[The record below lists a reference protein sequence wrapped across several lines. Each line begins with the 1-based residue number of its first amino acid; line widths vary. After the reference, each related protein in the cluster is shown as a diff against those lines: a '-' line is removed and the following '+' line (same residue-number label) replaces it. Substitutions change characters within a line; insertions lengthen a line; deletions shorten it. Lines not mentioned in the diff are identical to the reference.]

1 MNIFWNIYKNIEREL
16 IEISNI
22 IHIDDNQLSV
32 YSPKITELLIR
43 TVVEVEAISKEL
55 YFKNGGD
62 KANDNQLFFDT
73 DCIDFLE
80 NKWLLSKKKVI
91 VSAPNFYFSD
101 EDNRVLT
108 PLKKA
113 NKRGSSSSK
122 WLIAYQAVKHNRNNS
137 LSKGNLKNLIEALA
151 GLYVLNI
158 YYKDLVY
165 SLSRDSNG
173 TDFDNSLGSSIF
185 SVDIHKYT
193 DITYDNEK
201 EDMPYKKSIN
211 YDSSVYIMEPT
222 QKSKDDFK
230 EQYSLFISNFNKEI
244 VDRKLKKI
252 ENCIKQEQNIDENK
266 IQEILENIKNDTSI
280 EKELLQEKGF
290 SAFKMFTNIE
300 YQAVVNKQQY

>member
-62 KANDNQLFFDT
+62 KENDNQLFFDT

-91 VSAPNFYFSD
+91 VSAPNFYFNN

-108 PLKKA
+108 PLRKA

-122 WLIAYQAVKHNRNNS
+122 WLRAYQ
-137 LSKGNLKNLIEALA
+137 ALA

-158 YYKDLVY
+158 YYKDLEY
-165 SLSRDSNG
+165 LLGRDHNG
-173 TDFDNSLGSSIF
+173 TNFDSSLGSSLFSVEVHTNEDVEF
-185 SVDIHKYT
+185 SVD
-193 DITYDNEK
+193 NRL
-201 EDMPYKKSIN
+201 YKKNIN
-211 YDSSVYIMEPT
+211 YDECIYIIEPT
-222 QKSKDDFK
+222 QKAKNIFLDFAK
-230 EQYSLFISNFNKEI
+230 KYAEETLHRKLEI
-244 VDRKLKKI
+244 VLDRILTSRKENMTDEEIISITEEIRDDKSIGQKILKENASSLSKI
-252 ENCIKQEQNIDENK
+252 Y
-266 IQEILENIKNDTSI
+266 NDMT
-280 EKELLQEKGF
+280 
-290 SAFKMFTNIE
+290 
-300 YQAVVNKQQY
+300 YQAVINKQQF

>member
-22 IHIDDNQLSV
+22 IHIDDNQLSI

-55 YFKNGGD
+55 YFENGGD
-62 KANDNQLFFDT
+62 KENDNQLFFDT

-80 NKWLLSKKKVI
+80 KKWLLSKKKVI
-91 VSAPNFYFSD
+91 VSASNFYFND
-101 EDNRVLT
+101 ENNKVLT

-165 SLSRDSNG
+165 SLYRDSNG
-173 TDFDNSLGSSIF
+173 TNFDNSLGSSIF

-266 IQEILENIKNDTSI
+266 IQEILENIKSDKSI
-280 EKELLQEKGF
+280 EEELFQEKRF
-290 SAFKMFTNIE
+290 SAFEMFTNIE

>member
-137 LSKGNLKNLIEALA
+137 LLKGNLKNLIEALA

-173 TDFDNSLGSSIF
+173 TNFDNSLGSSIF

-211 YDSSVYIMEPT
+211 YDSSVYIIEPT

-280 EKELLQEKGF
+280 EEELFQEKRF
-290 SAFKMFTNIE
+290 SAFEMFTNIE

>member
-22 IHIDDNQLSV
+22 THIDDNQLSI

-62 KANDNQLFFDT
+62 KENNNQLFFDT

-91 VSAPNFYFSD
+91 VSAPNFYFNN

-158 YYKDLVY
+158 YYKDSQYL
-165 SLSRDSNG
+165 LGRDHNG
-173 TDFDNSLGSSIF
+173 TNFDNSLGSSFFSVEVHTNKDVEF
-185 SVDIHKYT
+185 SVD
-193 DITYDNEK
+193 NRL
-201 EDMPYKKSIN
+201 YKKNAN
-211 YDSSVYIMEPT
+211 YDECIYIIEPT
-222 QKSKDDFK
+222 QETQNIFLDFLKEYDKKVTQQKLNVVLDHLSGKENLTQDEIDKITIEVREDKS
-230 EQYSLFISNFNKEI
+230 I
-244 VDRKLKKI
+244 
-252 ENCIKQEQNIDENK
+252 EQNILNESIPTISK
-266 IQEILENIKNDTSI
+266 MYNDMT
-280 EKELLQEKGF
+280 
-290 SAFKMFTNIE
+290 
-300 YQAVVNKQQY
+300 YQAIINKQQY

>member
-16 IEISNI
+16 IEISNV
-22 IHIDDNQLSV
+22 IHMDDNQLSI

-55 YFKNGGD
+55 YFENGGD
-62 KANDNQLFFDT
+62 KENDNQLFFDT

-80 NKWLLSKKKVI
+80 KKWLLSKKKVI
-91 VSAPNFYFSD
+91 VSDSNFYFND
-101 EDNRVLT
+101 ENNRVLT

-113 NKRGSSSSK
+113 NKRGRSSSK

-137 LSKGNLKNLIEALA
+137 LLKGNLKNLIEALA

-173 TDFDNSLGSSIF
+173 TNFDNSLGSSIF

-211 YDSSVYIMEPT
+211 YDSSVYIIEPT

-280 EKELLQEKGF
+280 EEELFQEKRF
-290 SAFKMFTNIE
+290 SAFEMFTNIE

>member
-16 IEISNI
+16 IQISNI
-22 IHIDDNQLSV
+22 IHIDDNQLNV

-55 YFKNGGD
+55 YFKNGGN
-62 KANDNQLFFDT
+62 KENDNQLFFDT

-91 VSAPNFYFSD
+91 VSAPNFYFNN

-137 LSKGNLKNLIEALA
+137 LSKGNLKNLIGALA

-158 YYKDLVY
+158 YYKDLEF
-165 SLSRDSNG
+165 LLGRDHNG
-173 TDFDNSLGSSIF
+173 TNFDTSLGSSLFSVKVHTNEDVEF
-185 SVDIHKYT
+185 SVD
-193 DITYDNEK
+193 NRL
-201 EDMPYKKSIN
+201 YKKNIN
-211 YDSSVYIMEPT
+211 YDECIYIIEPT
-222 QKSKDDFK
+222 QKAKNIFLDFATK
-230 EQYSLFISNFNKEI
+230 YFEEVLQ
-244 VDRKLKKI
+244 RKLETLDRILISRK
-252 ENCIKQEQNIDENK
+252 ENMTDEEIISITEEIRDDK
-266 IQEILENIKNDTSI
+266 SIGQKILEENASSLSKIYNDMT
-280 EKELLQEKGF
+280 
-290 SAFKMFTNIE
+290 
-300 YQAVVNKQQY
+300 YQAVINKQQF

>member
-43 TVVEVEAISKEL
+43 TVIEVEAISKEL

-73 DCIDFLE
+73 DCIDFLD

-137 LSKGNLKNLIEALA
+137 LSKGNLKNLIGALA

-158 YYKDLVY
+158 YYKDLEF
-165 SLSRDSNG
+165 LLGRDYNG
-173 TDFDNSLGSSIF
+173 TNFDSSLGSSLF
-185 SVDIHKYT
+185 SVKVHTNEHVEFSI
-193 DITYDNEK
+193 DNRL
-201 EDMPYKKSIN
+201 YKKNIN
-211 YDSSVYIMEPT
+211 YDECIYIIEPT
-222 QKSKDDFK
+222 QKAKNIFLDFAQK
-230 EQYSLFISNFNKEI
+230 YFEEI
-244 VDRKLKKI
+244 LQRKLETLDRILISRK
-252 ENCIKQEQNIDENK
+252 ENMTDE
-266 IQEILENIKNDTSI
+266 EIISITEEIRDDKSI
-280 EKELLQEKGF
+280 EQKILKENVSSLSKIYND
-290 SAFKMFTNIE
+290 MT
-300 YQAVVNKQQY
+300 YQAVINKQQF

>member
-62 KANDNQLFFDT
+62 KENNNQLFFDT

-80 NKWLLSKKKVI
+80 KKWLLSKKKVI

-108 PLKKA
+108 PLKRA

-137 LSKGNLKNLIEALA
+137 LSKGNLKNLIGALA
-151 GLYVLNI
+151 ALYVLNI
-158 YYKDLVY
+158 YYKDLDF
-165 SLSRDSNG
+165 LLGRDYNG
-173 TDFDNSLGSSIF
+173 TNFDNSLGSSLFSVEIHTNEDVEF
-185 SVDIHKYT
+185 SVD
-193 DITYDNEK
+193 NRL
-201 EDMPYKKSIN
+201 YKKNAN
-211 YDSSVYIMEPT
+211 YDECIYIIEPT
-222 QKSKDDFK
+222 QEAKNIFLDFAK
-230 EQYSLFISNFNKEI
+230 KYLEETLH
-244 VDRKLKKI
+244 RKL
-252 ENCIKQEQNIDENK
+252 ETVLDR
-266 IQEILENIKNDTSI
+266 ILISRKENITSEEIITITEEIREDKSIGQKILNENVISLSKIYNDMT
-280 EKELLQEKGF
+280 
-290 SAFKMFTNIE
+290 
-300 YQAVVNKQQY
+300 YQAVINKQQF

>member
-91 VSAPNFYFSD
+91 VSAPNFYFNN

-108 PLKKA
+108 PLRKA

-122 WLIAYQAVKHNRNNS
+122 WLRAYQAVKHNRNNS
-137 LSKGNLKNLIEALA
+137 LPKGNLEHLIEALA

-158 YYKDLVY
+158 YYKDLEF
-165 SLSRDSNG
+165 LLGRDHNG
-173 TDFDNSLGSSIF
+173 TNFDGSLGSSLFSVEVHTNEDVEF
-185 SVDIHKYT
+185 SVD
-193 DITYDNEK
+193 NRL
-201 EDMPYKKSIN
+201 YKKNAN
-211 YDSSVYIMEPT
+211 YDECIYIIEPT
-222 QKSKDDFK
+222 QETKNIFLDFAK
-230 EQYSLFISNFNKEI
+230 KYAEETLHRKLEI
-244 VDRKLKKI
+244 VLDRMLTSRK
-252 ENCIKQEQNIDENK
+252 ENMTNEEIISITEEIRDDKSIGQK
-266 IQEILENIKNDTSI
+266 ILEENASSISKIYNDMT
-280 EKELLQEKGF
+280 
-290 SAFKMFTNIE
+290 
-300 YQAVVNKQQY
+300 YQAVINKQQF

>member
-16 IEISNI
+16 IQISNI
-22 IHIDDNQLSV
+22 IHIDDNQLNV

-55 YFKNGGD
+55 YFKNGGN
-62 KANDNQLFFDT
+62 KENDNQLFFDT

-91 VSAPNFYFSD
+91 VSAPNFYFNN

-137 LSKGNLKNLIEALA
+137 LSKGNLKNLIGALA

-173 TDFDNSLGSSIF
+173 TNFDNSLGSSIF

-230 EQYSLFISNFNKEI
+230 EQCSLFISNFNKEI
-244 VDRKLKKI
+244 GDRKLKKI

-266 IQEILENIKNDTSI
+266 IQEILENIKSDKSI
-280 EKELLQEKGF
+280 EEELFQEKRF
-290 SAFKMFTNIE
+290 SAFEMFTNIE

>member
-137 LSKGNLKNLIEALA
+137 LPKGNLENLIKALA

-173 TDFDNSLGSSIF
+173 TNFDNSLGSSIF

-230 EQYSLFISNFNKEI
+230 EQYPLFISNFNKEI

-266 IQEILENIKNDTSI
+266 IQEILENIKNDTSKL
-280 EKELLQEKGF
+280 EFLLLVKKIAILKTEQ
-290 SAFKMFTNIE
+290 
-300 YQAVVNKQQY
+300 

>member
-73 DCIDFLE
+73 DCIDFLD

-137 LSKGNLKNLIEALA
+137 LSKGNLKNLIGALA

-158 YYKDLVY
+158 YYKDLEF
-165 SLSRDSNG
+165 LLGRDYNG
-173 TDFDNSLGSSIF
+173 TNFDSSLGSSLFSVKVHTNEHVEF
-185 SVDIHKYT
+185 SVD
-193 DITYDNEK
+193 NRL
-201 EDMPYKKSIN
+201 YKKNIN
-211 YDSSVYIMEPT
+211 YDECIYIIEPT
-222 QKSKDDFK
+222 QKAKNIFLDFAQK
-230 EQYSLFISNFNKEI
+230 YFEEI
-244 VDRKLKKI
+244 LQRKLETLDRILISRK
-252 ENCIKQEQNIDENK
+252 ENMTDE
-266 IQEILENIKNDTSI
+266 EIISITEEIRDDKSI
-280 EKELLQEKGF
+280 EQKILKENVSSLSKIYND
-290 SAFKMFTNIE
+290 MT
-300 YQAVVNKQQY
+300 YQAVINKQQF

>member
-55 YFKNGGD
+55 YFKNGGN
-62 KANDNQLFFDT
+62 KKNNNQLFFDT

-80 NKWLLSKKKVI
+80 KKWLLSKKKVI

-108 PLKKA
+108 PLKRA

-137 LSKGNLKNLIEALA
+137 LSKGNLKNLIGALA
-151 GLYVLNI
+151 ALYVLNI
-158 YYKDLVY
+158 YYKDLDF
-165 SLSRDSNG
+165 LLGRDYNG
-173 TDFDNSLGSSIF
+173 TNFDNSLGSSLFSVEIHTNEDVEF
-185 SVDIHKYT
+185 SVD
-193 DITYDNEK
+193 NRL
-201 EDMPYKKSIN
+201 YKKNAN
-211 YDSSVYIMEPT
+211 YDECIYIIEPT
-222 QKSKDDFK
+222 QEAKNIFLDFAK
-230 EQYSLFISNFNKEI
+230 KYLEETLH
-244 VDRKLKKI
+244 RKL
-252 ENCIKQEQNIDENK
+252 ETVLDR
-266 IQEILENIKNDTSI
+266 ILISRKENITSEEIITITEEIREDKSIGQKILNENVISLSKIYNDMT
-280 EKELLQEKGF
+280 
-290 SAFKMFTNIE
+290 
-300 YQAVVNKQQY
+300 YQAVINKQQF

>member
-1 MNIFWNIYKNIEREL
+1 MNIVWNIYKNIEREL
-16 IEISNI
+16 IEISNV

-137 LSKGNLKNLIEALA
+137 LLKGNLKNLIEALA

-173 TDFDNSLGSSIF
+173 TNFDNSLGSSIF

-211 YDSSVYIMEPT
+211 YDSSVYIIEPT

-280 EKELLQEKGF
+280 EEELFQEKRF
-290 SAFKMFTNIE
+290 SAFEMFTNIE

>member
-43 TVVEVEAISKEL
+43 TVIEVEAISKEL

-73 DCIDFLE
+73 DCIDFLD

-137 LSKGNLKNLIEALA
+137 LSKGNLKNLIGALA

-158 YYKDLVY
+158 YYKDLEF
-165 SLSRDSNG
+165 LLGRDYNG
-173 TDFDNSLGSSIF
+173 TNFDSSLGSSLFSVKVHTNEHVEF
-185 SVDIHKYT
+185 SVD
-193 DITYDNEK
+193 NRL
-201 EDMPYKKSIN
+201 YKKNIN
-211 YDSSVYIMEPT
+211 YDECIYIIEPT
-222 QKSKDDFK
+222 QKAKNIFLDFAQK
-230 EQYSLFISNFNKEI
+230 YFEEI
-244 VDRKLKKI
+244 LQRKLETLDRILISRKENMTDEEIISITEEIRDDKSIGQKI
-252 ENCIKQEQNIDENK
+252 LKENAFSLSK
-266 IQEILENIKNDTSI
+266 IYNDMT
-280 EKELLQEKGF
+280 
-290 SAFKMFTNIE
+290 
-300 YQAVVNKQQY
+300 YQAVINKQQF

>member
-55 YFKNGGD
+55 YFKNGGN
-62 KANDNQLFFDT
+62 KKNNNQLFFDT

-80 NKWLLSKKKVI
+80 KKWLLSKKKVI

-108 PLKKA
+108 PLKRA

-137 LSKGNLKNLIEALA
+137 LSKGNLKNLIGALA
-151 GLYVLNI
+151 ALYVLNI
-158 YYKDLVY
+158 YYKDLDF
-165 SLSRDSNG
+165 LLGRDYNG
-173 TDFDNSLGSSIF
+173 TNFDSSLGSSLFSVEIHTNEDVEF
-185 SVDIHKYT
+185 SVD
-193 DITYDNEK
+193 NRL
-201 EDMPYKKSIN
+201 YKKNAN
-211 YDSSVYIMEPT
+211 YDECIYIIEPT
-222 QKSKDDFK
+222 QEAKNIFLDFAK
-230 EQYSLFISNFNKEI
+230 KYLEETLH
-244 VDRKLKKI
+244 RKL
-252 ENCIKQEQNIDENK
+252 ETVLDR
-266 IQEILENIKNDTSI
+266 ILISRKENITSEEIITITEEIREDKSIGQKILNENVISLSKIYNDMT
-280 EKELLQEKGF
+280 
-290 SAFKMFTNIE
+290 
-300 YQAVVNKQQY
+300 YQAVINKQQF

>member
-55 YFKNGGD
+55 YLKNGGN
-62 KANDNQLFFDT
+62 KENDNQLFFDT
-73 DCIDFLE
+73 DCIKFLE
-80 NKWLLSKKKVI
+80 EKWLLSKKKVI
-91 VSAPNFYFSD
+91 VSAPNFYFNN

-108 PLKKA
+108 PLRKA

-137 LSKGNLKNLIEALA
+137 LSEGNLKNLIGALA

-165 SLSRDSNG
+165 SLYRDSNG
-173 TDFDNSLGSSIF
+173 TNFDNSLGSSIF

-201 EDMPYKKSIN
+201 GDMPYKKSIN
-211 YDSSVYIMEPT
+211 YDSSVYIIEPT

-230 EQYSLFISNFNKEI
+230 EQCCLFISNFNKEI
-244 VDRKLKKI
+244 VDRINKKI
-252 ENCIKQEQNIDENK
+252 ENCENIDENK
-266 IQEILENIKNDTSI
+266 KQEMLENIKNDTSI
-280 EKELLQEKGF
+280 EKELLQEKRF
-290 SAFKMFTNIE
+290 SAFEMFTNIE

>member
-16 IEISNI
+16 IQISNI
-22 IHIDDNQLSV
+22 IHIDDNQLSI

-62 KANDNQLFFDT
+62 KENNNQLFFDT

-137 LSKGNLKNLIEALA
+137 LLKGNLKNLIEALA

-173 TDFDNSLGSSIF
+173 TNFDNSLGSSIF

-211 YDSSVYIMEPT
+211 YDSSVYIIEPT

-280 EKELLQEKGF
+280 EEELFQEKRF
-290 SAFKMFTNIE
+290 SAFEMFTNIE

>member
-62 KANDNQLFFDT
+62 KANDSQLFFDT

-80 NKWLLSKKKVI
+80 NKWSLSKKKVI

-108 PLKKA
+108 PLKKS

-158 YYKDLVY
+158 YYKDLEY
-165 SLSRDSNG
+165 LLGRDHNG
-173 TDFDNSLGSSIF
+173 TNFDSSLGSSLFSVEVHTNEEIEF
-185 SVDIHKYT
+185 SVD
-193 DITYDNEK
+193 NRL
-201 EDMPYKKSIN
+201 YKKNAN
-211 YDSSVYIMEPT
+211 YDECIYIIEPT
-222 QKSKDDFK
+222 
-230 EQYSLFISNFNKEI
+230 
-244 VDRKLKKI
+244 
-252 ENCIKQEQNIDENK
+252 
-266 IQEILENIKNDTSI
+266 
-280 EKELLQEKGF
+280 
-290 SAFKMFTNIE
+290 
-300 YQAVVNKQQY
+300 

>member
-16 IEISNI
+16 IQISNI
-22 IHIDDNQLSV
+22 IHIDDNQLNV

-55 YFKNGGD
+55 YFKNGGN
-62 KANDNQLFFDT
+62 KENDNQLFFDT

-91 VSAPNFYFSD
+91 VSAPNFYFNN

-137 LSKGNLKNLIEALA
+137 LSKGNLKNLIGALA

-158 YYKDLVY
+158 YYKDLEF
-165 SLSRDSNG
+165 LLGRDHNG
-173 TDFDNSLGSSIF
+173 TNFDTSLGSSLFSVKVHTNEDVEF
-185 SVDIHKYT
+185 SVD
-193 DITYDNEK
+193 NRL
-201 EDMPYKKSIN
+201 YKKNIN
-211 YDSSVYIMEPT
+211 YDECIYIIEPT
-222 QKSKDDFK
+222 QKAKNIFLDFAQK
-230 EQYSLFISNFNKEI
+230 YFEEVLQ
-244 VDRKLKKI
+244 RKLETLDRILISRK
-252 ENCIKQEQNIDENK
+252 ENMTDEEIISITEEVRDDK
-266 IQEILENIKNDTSI
+266 SIGQKILEENASSLSKIYNDMT
-280 EKELLQEKGF
+280 
-290 SAFKMFTNIE
+290 
-300 YQAVVNKQQY
+300 YQAVINKQQF

>member
-73 DCIDFLE
+73 DCIDFLD

-137 LSKGNLKNLIEALA
+137 LSKGNLKNLIGALA

-158 YYKDLVY
+158 YYKDLEF
-165 SLSRDSNG
+165 LLGRDYNG
-173 TDFDNSLGSSIF
+173 TNFDSSLGSSLFSVKVHTNEHVEF
-185 SVDIHKYT
+185 SVD
-193 DITYDNEK
+193 NRL
-201 EDMPYKKSIN
+201 YKKNIN
-211 YDSSVYIMEPT
+211 YDECIYIIEPT
-222 QKSKDDFK
+222 QKAKNIFLDFAQK
-230 EQYSLFISNFNKEI
+230 YFEEI
-244 VDRKLKKI
+244 LQRKLETLDRILISRK
-252 ENCIKQEQNIDENK
+252 ENMTDE
-266 IQEILENIKNDTSI
+266 EIISITEEIREDKSI
-280 EKELLQEKGF
+280 EQKILKENVSSLSKIYND
-290 SAFKMFTNIE
+290 MT
-300 YQAVVNKQQY
+300 YQAVINKQQF

>member
-91 VSAPNFYFSD
+91 VSAPNFYFNN

-108 PLKKA
+108 PLRKA

-122 WLIAYQAVKHNRNNS
+122 WLRAYQAVKHNRNNS
-137 LSKGNLKNLIEALA
+137 LPKGNLEHLIEALA

-158 YYKDLVY
+158 YYKDLEF
-165 SLSRDSNG
+165 LLGRDHNG
-173 TDFDNSLGSSIF
+173 TNFDGSLGSSLFSVEVHTNEDVEF
-185 SVDIHKYT
+185 SVD
-193 DITYDNEK
+193 NRL
-201 EDMPYKKSIN
+201 YKKNAN
-211 YDSSVYIMEPT
+211 YDECIYIIEPT
-222 QKSKDDFK
+222 QETKNIFLDFAK
-230 EQYSLFISNFNKEI
+230 KYAEETLHRKLEI
-244 VDRKLKKI
+244 VLDRMLTSRKENMTNEEIISITEEIRDDKSIGQKILKENASSLSKI
-252 ENCIKQEQNIDENK
+252 Y
-266 IQEILENIKNDTSI
+266 NDMT
-280 EKELLQEKGF
+280 
-290 SAFKMFTNIE
+290 
-300 YQAVVNKQQY
+300 YQAVINKQQF

>member
-16 IEISNI
+16 IEISNV
-22 IHIDDNQLSV
+22 IHMDDNQLSI

-55 YFKNGGD
+55 YFENGGD
-62 KANDNQLFFDT
+62 KENDNQLFFDT

-80 NKWLLSKKKVI
+80 KKWLLSKKKVI
-91 VSAPNFYFSD
+91 VSASNFYFND
-101 EDNRVLT
+101 ENNRVLT

-113 NKRGSSSSK
+113 NKRGRSSSK

-137 LSKGNLKNLIEALA
+137 LLKGNLKNLIEALA

-173 TDFDNSLGSSIF
+173 TNFDNSLGSSIF

-211 YDSSVYIMEPT
+211 YDSSVYIIEPT

-280 EKELLQEKGF
+280 EEELFQEKRF
-290 SAFKMFTNIE
+290 SAFEMFTNIE

>member
-43 TVVEVEAISKEL
+43 TVIEVEAISKEL

-73 DCIDFLE
+73 DCIDFLD

-122 WLIAYQAVKHNRNNS
+122 WLIAYQAVKHNKNNS
-137 LSKGNLKNLIEALA
+137 LSKGNLKNLIGALA

-158 YYKDLVY
+158 YYKDLEF
-165 SLSRDSNG
+165 LLGRDYNG
-173 TDFDNSLGSSIF
+173 TNFDSSLGSSLFSVKVHTNEHVEF
-185 SVDIHKYT
+185 SVD
-193 DITYDNEK
+193 NRL
-201 EDMPYKKSIN
+201 YKKNIN
-211 YDSSVYIMEPT
+211 YDECIYIIEPT
-222 QKSKDDFK
+222 QKAKNIFLDFAQK
-230 EQYSLFISNFNKEI
+230 YFEEI
-244 VDRKLKKI
+244 LQRKLETLDRILISRK
-252 ENCIKQEQNIDENK
+252 ENMTDE
-266 IQEILENIKNDTSI
+266 EIISITEEIRDDKSI
-280 EKELLQEKGF
+280 EQKILKENVSSLSKIYND
-290 SAFKMFTNIE
+290 MT
-300 YQAVVNKQQY
+300 YQAVINKQQF